1 MIYKQAQIEKYLK
14 KPDNQTKIFLVY
26 GSNEGLQAEYVKNLT
41 ASICS
46 DIHDAFQVV
55 YFNCSDILADTSS
68 LFAEY
73 ASKSL
78 LGGRR
83 VIVIKDADNN
93 LTKHLKIMLET
104 ISSDTLVIISASNLN
119 KKSSLVTLAESSDDM
134 AAIACYEDR
143 DEDIYSTIRNKLIE
157 NGFTIGNEALK
168 FYALAYL
175 MIEKLILEK

>member
-14 KPDNQTKIFLVY
+14 KPDTLIKVFLVY

-41 ASICS
+41 ASICP

-55 YFNCSDILADTSS
+55 YFNCSDILADTSN

-73 ASKSL
+73 ASQSL

-93 LTKHLKIMLET
+93 LTKHLKSMLET
-104 ISSDTLVIISASNLN
+104 ISSDTLIIISGANLN
-119 KKSSLVTLAESSDDM
+119 KKSSLVVLTES
-134 AAIACYEDR
+134 
-143 DEDIYSTIRNKLIE
+143 DIMQAVEEEISC
-157 NGFTIGNEALK
+157 
-168 FYALAYL
+168 
-175 MIEKLILEK
+175 